1 MVEKKSL
8 KKALA
13 HLSRDARLGK
23 LISRVGRE
31 PPPPS
36 AEGTHYSA
44 LARAIV
50 YQQLSGKAAATILG
64 RVVAAAGGTLTPAA
78 VTAVSDEDLRA
89 AGLSKQKLGYL
100 RDLSSKTLLGEVA
113 IEGLHGLPDEE
124 IVAALRAVKGIGLWT
139 AQMFLMFRLG
149 RPDVLP
155 VHDLGIRKGVQRLCR
170 LRSLPLPPKIETIAE
185 PWRPYRSV
193 ACWYLWRLTELS

>member
-1 MVEKKSL
+1 VVAKTAL
-8 KKALA
+8 RRALA
-13 HLSRDARLGK
+13 HLSRDARLGP
-23 LISRVGRE
+23 LISRVDRE

-36 AEGTHYSA
+36 AEGTHFAA

-50 YQQLSGKAAATILG
+50 YQQLSGKAAATILA
-64 RVVAAAGGTLTPAA
+64 RVVAAAGGALTAAA
-78 VTAVSDEDLRA
+78 VAAASDDALRA

-100 RDLSSKTLLGEVA
+100 RDLTAKAISGELPV
-113 IEGLHGLPDEE
+113 ERLHELPDEE
-124 IVAALRAVKGIGLWT
+124 IVTAVRAVKGIGLWT

-155 VHDLGIRKGVQRLCR
+155 VHDLGIRKGVKRLFR
-170 LRSLPLPPKIETIAE
+170 LRALPSPERIEALAE

-193 ACWYLWRLTELS
+193 ACWYLWRLTELP